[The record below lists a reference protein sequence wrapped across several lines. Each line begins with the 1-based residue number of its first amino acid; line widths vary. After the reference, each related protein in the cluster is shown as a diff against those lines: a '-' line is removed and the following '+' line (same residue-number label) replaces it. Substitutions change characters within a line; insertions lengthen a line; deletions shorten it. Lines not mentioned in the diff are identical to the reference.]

1 MVERKGI
8 IGKKEKEVAE
18 SRHRWSELLGHAYLA
33 EKPKSLLM
41 ISLTRFSGYCLYRPM
56 MVSRWLAHAFAD
68 GPCSVRDFPSKLA
81 VSSMALALAS
91 ALAWVLL
98 LGFGVGVAGGL
109 EGGPGQPGATA
120 RFSATIMAWQSTVLS
135 CLEAP

>member
-1 MVERKGI
+1 MAGAAR
-8 IGKKEKEVAE
+8 
-18 SRHRWSELLGHAYLA
+18 AYLA

-41 ISLTRFSGYCLYRPM
+41 ISLTRFNGYCLYRPM
-56 MVSRWLAHAFAD
+56 MVSRWLAHAFAE
-68 GPCSVRDFPSKLA
+68 GPCSVRDFPSELA
-81 VSSMALALAS
+81 VSSMALALALALAS

-98 LGFGVGVAGGL
+98 NGFGVGVVGGL

-120 RFSATIMAWQSTVLS
+120 RFSATIMVWQSSGLS